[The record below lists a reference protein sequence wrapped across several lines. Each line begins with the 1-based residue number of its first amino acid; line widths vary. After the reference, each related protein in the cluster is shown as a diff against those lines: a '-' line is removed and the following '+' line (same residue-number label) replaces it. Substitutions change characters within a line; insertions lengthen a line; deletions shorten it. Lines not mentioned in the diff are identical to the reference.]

1 MKQRER
7 ERKSKKICE
16 ERRQTHRFYTQE
28 RFPCVGKRLFLAGL
42 QGKVMEGR
50 LVWNGCE
57 KIYDNM
63 FDQDFSHIYCAWVHT
78 KDVNGWIPK

>member
-28 RFPCVGKRLFLAGL
+28 SLPCVGKRLFLAGL

-57 KIYDNM
+57 KIYMITCLIRISPIFIAHEYTRRMSMDE
-63 FDQDFSHIYCAWVHT
+63 
-78 KDVNGWIPK
+78 